1 MVRPARLC
9 ELRLAIAA
17 VLAATIAAA
26 AASSRASAQED
37 RGALRQACGADV
49 RAVCSGVFPGGGR
62 IKQCMIEHFDHLSDG
77 CKSALKQI
85 RAQSTN
91 K

>member
-1 MVRPARLC
+1 MVRPARLR
-9 ELRLAIAA
+9 ELRLALAA

-26 AASSRASAQED
+26 VASRAGAQED